1 MRDDD
6 VIALAKEGDADAWR
20 QLYRL
25 HATRLEALMR
35 LVPTGDNAVA
45 NEDLVAHAWLTAADR
60 IATFSGDS
68 DAFGG
73 WLYAIARNR
82 GAHARRRSGHAA
94 APIAAGSGIELAT
107 EAEGAAGL
115 AEEAGAELERMS
127 WIREVLSELPPKQ
140 RDVVACMDVVGLGID
155 ATGQALGLS
164 PSAVRVNRHRGL
176 ARLRKTLA
184 EGENASSPAAG

>member
-6 VIALAKEGDADAWR
+6 VIALAKEGDAEAWR

-25 HATRLEALMR
+25 HASRLSALMR

-60 IATFSGDS
+60 IATFSGDT

-73 WLYAIARNR
+73 WLYAIARNQ
-82 GAHARRRSGHAA
+82 GAHARRKSGHAA
-94 APIAAGSGIELAT
+94 APIATGSGIELA
-107 EAEGAAGL
+107 ESAAGL

-127 WIREVLSELPPKQ
+127 WIRDVLAELPPKQ
-140 RDVVACMDVVGLGID
+140 RDVIACMDVVGMGIE

-164 PSAVRVNRHRGL
+164 ASAVRVNRHRGL
-176 ARLRKTLA
+176 ARLRKTLGEA
-184 EGENASSPAAG
+184 ENVS

>member
-25 HATRLEALMR
+25 HASRLAALMR
-35 LVPTGDNAVA
+35 LVPTGDPAVA

-73 WLYAIARNR
+73 WLYAIARNQ
-82 GAHARRRSGHAA
+82 GAHARRKSGHAA
-94 APIAAGSGIELAT
+94 APIATGSSMELAADT
-107 EAEGAAGL
+107 GSAGGL
-115 AEEAGAELERMS
+115 AEHAGAEVERID
-127 WIREVLSELPPKQ
+127 WVRDVLSGLPPKQ
-140 RDVVACMDVVGLGID
+140 RDVIACVDVVGLGIE
-155 ATGQALGLS
+155 ATSQALGLS

-176 ARLRKTLA
+176 ARLRQALRPET
-184 EGENASSPAAG
+184 EVS

>member
-25 HATRLEALMR
+25 HASRLSALMR
-35 LVPTGDNAVA
+35 VVPTGDNAVA

-60 IATFSGDS
+60 IATFTGDA

-73 WLYAIARNR
+73 WLYAIARNQ
-82 GAHARRRSGHAA
+82 GAHARRKSAHAA
-94 APIAAGSGIELAT
+94 APIATGNGVELA
-107 EAEGAAGL
+107 EAAGL
-115 AEEAGAELERMS
+115 AEDAGAEVERMS
-127 WIREVLSELPPKQ
+127 WIRDVLAELPPKQ
-140 RDVVACMDVVGLGID
+140 RDVIACMDVVGLGIE

-176 ARLRKTLA
+176 ARLRRVLGEA
-184 EGENASSPAAG
+184 ESTS